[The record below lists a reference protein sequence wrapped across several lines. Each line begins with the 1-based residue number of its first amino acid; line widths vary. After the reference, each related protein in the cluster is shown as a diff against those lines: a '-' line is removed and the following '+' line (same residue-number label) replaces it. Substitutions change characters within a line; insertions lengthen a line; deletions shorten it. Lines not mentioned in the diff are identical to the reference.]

1 MFKLVITWGL
11 SIIIDIWTLHL
22 IGQHVSASSA
32 YQTRLHL
39 PCPDYFSCL
48 YTMRGTSI
56 KVCCFVSFR
65 LWGKSAKQ
73 SFECREWTS
82 HVVFP
87 PRPHVEST
95 PPGVVDEGSSVDS
108 SSAFVSVNKWGGMY
122 PGSGLVCWSPLWDFG
137 GQRPLLSCPRKPLSL
152 WPQCSRHWRAR
163 VERSAT
169 RRLSSGPQ
177 SRSPSTVPIK
187 RKVRPMCRAGQPQR
201 RSRSGTQSECGPLRT
216 REVDPS
222 RKTIWTAME
231 NCHQGPDRSIPLT
244 CTFKTDETF
253 L

>member
-1 MFKLVITWGL
+1 
-11 SIIIDIWTLHL
+11 
-22 IGQHVSASSA
+22 
-32 YQTRLHL
+32 
-39 PCPDYFSCL
+39 
-48 YTMRGTSI
+48 
-56 KVCCFVSFR
+56 
-65 LWGKSAKQ
+65 
-73 SFECREWTS
+73 
-82 HVVFP
+82 
-87 PRPHVEST
+87 
-95 PPGVVDEGSSVDS
+95 
-108 SSAFVSVNKWGGMY
+108 MY
-122 PGSGLVCWSPLWDFG
+122 PGSGLVCWSPPWDFG

-177 SRSPSTVPIK
+177 SRSPSAVPIK

-216 REVDPS
+216 READPS
-222 RKTIWTAME
+222 RKTVWTEME

-253 L
+253 FYDYWQFFFLKKKLFDFENYLTLNLRI

>member
-1 MFKLVITWGL
+1 MCPFDLQESLQNGVL
-11 SIIIDIWTLHL
+11 C
-22 IGQHVSASSA
+22 VVNE
-32 YQTRLHL
+32 RL
-39 PCPDYFSCL
+39 
-48 YTMRGTSI
+48 
-56 KVCCFVSFR
+56 
-65 LWGKSAKQ
+65 
-73 SFECREWTS
+73 
-82 HVVFP
+82 VVFP
-87 PRPHVEST
+87 PGPYVEST
-95 PPGVVDEGSSVDS
+95 PPGVLDEGGSVDS
-108 SSAFVSVNKWGGMY
+108 SSAFVSVNKCGGMY

-177 SRSPSTVPIK
+177 SRFPSTVPIK

-222 RKTIWTAME
+222 RKTVWTAME

-244 CTFKTDETF
+244 CTFKTGETF
-253 L
+253 CMIKLLLAVFFKKKAC